1 MKLSAPKN
9 YTFGIA
15 VLLGVL
21 GFVGKLVTI
30 PLVSDYA
37 FWFVFFGFL
46 LLALGS
52 FFDGI

>member
-21 GFVGKLVTI
+21 GFVGKLVSI

-37 FWFVFFGFL
+37 FWLVFLGFL
-46 LLALGS
+46 LLTVGC

>member
-21 GFVGKLVTI
+21 GLIGKLVTL
-30 PLVSDYA
+30 PLISGIAYWLVLVA
-37 FWFVFFGFL
+37 FIL
-46 LLALGS
+46 LVVGC

>member
-21 GFVGKLVTI
+21 GFIGSLVTI
-30 PLVSDYA
+30 PLISSYA
-37 FWFVFFGFL
+37 FWLVFLGFL
-46 LLALGS
+46 LLALGC